1 MGLVVTDIHLQGFRS
16 YSDFDIEPSEK
27 LTILVGANAA
37 GKTNIVEAVQLLS
50 TTQSFRRPSWA
61 ELVRRG
67 SNEARISLTASGDA
81 RVVEIEMVVS
91 LSGRR
96 TFKLNSKK
104 RQGAAGILGILPSV
118 VFTPD
123 DLRLVKDSAERR
135 RSAVDEV
142 GDQLSVTYMR
152 VRQDYERTLRQRN
165 ALLKDPD
172 VPDADLAVWDEALI
186 SRGIKLTEHRKN
198 LFGRICEAMMAA
210 YQTIS
215 PNEEL
220 TASYVTSWEREGFS
234 AGEGMDVRGVVEEA
248 MATKRAAERSRGAS
262 LIGPHRDEMVFY
274 LDGWNARTYAS
285 QGQQRSIAL
294 AWKLAEVEV
303 MTEISGQRPLLLLDD
318 VMSELDSDRRRALS
332 ELVGQGTQTIVTTTN
347 LGYFEPDVLSAAKVV
362 SLS

>member
-1 MGLVVTDIHLQGFRS
+1 MGLVVTDIHLKGFRS
-16 YSDFDIEPSEK
+16 YSEFHIEPSEK

-50 TTQSFRRPSWA
+50 TTQSFRRPAWS
-61 ELVRRG
+61 ELVQRG
-67 SNEARISLTASGDA
+67 SSEARISLVAEGDS
-81 RVVEIEMVVS
+81 RVVEIEMTVVAT
-91 LSGRR
+91 GRR
-96 TFKLNSKK
+96 AFKLNGK
-104 RQGAAGILGILPSV
+104 RKQGAAGILGILPSV

-142 GDQLSVTYMR
+142 GDQLSVTYMK

-165 ALLKDPD
+165 ALLKDPE

-186 SRGIKLTEHRKN
+186 SRGIRLSEHRKN
-198 LFGRICEAMMAA
+198 LFERICRVMKTA
-210 YQTIS
+210 YHTIS

-234 AGEGMDVRGVVEEA
+234 AGERAIIRHVVEEA
-248 MATKRAAERSRGAS
+248 MSAKRAAEKSRGAS

-318 VMSELDSDRRRALS
+318 VMSELDVNRRIALS
-332 ELVGQGTQTIVTTTN
+332 ELVGQGTQTIITTTN
-347 LGYFEPDVLSAAKVV
+347 LGYFEPEILSQAKVV